1 MAVNVA
7 TKSQARLFAQLIAQ
21 LEPEVRRAF
30 MASVVDLQ
38 AGVNWPLLLQRL
50 EAGDIDGAVAALNI
64 NAAAW
69 AEYSSV
75 MTAAYAAAGAST
87 MAQIQMVGIAP
98 VGVRF
103 DMANPRAERWIRQNV
118 AEMVVGFTNEQ
129 IEVARGVIGAGYA
142 RGDGPRTIAIELG
155 GRVTN
160 GTRQG
165 GVLGLD
171 NPRAYRLQ
179 QVSLGMRTP
188 EGVQSLVIE
197 SPDGRLA
204 MRYKV
209 NPATEKRILAA
220 YNAGTAVPDD
230 ARAISERQYRNALLQ
245 ARAETVAQTETGAA
259 VMGARDEAWQ
269 QVVQAQGLDSSAV
282 VKTWQHSRGPGGDAR
297 ITHIGMNRESVR
309 GLDTPFVLSDGSVMQ
324 YPHDPAGG
332 ARNNIRCGCTCNYS
346 LDRSVGLT

>member
-30 MASVVDLQ
+30 MASVVDLR

-75 MTAAYAAAGAST
+75 MTAAYASAGAST

-98 VGVRF
+98 IGVRF
-103 DMANPRAERWIRQNV
+103 NMANPRAEQWIRQNV

-129 IEVARGVIGAGYA
+129 IEVARNIIGAGYA

-165 GVLGLD
+165 GALGLD

-179 QVSLGMRTP
+179 QVASGMRTP

-209 NPATEKRILAA
+209 NPATEKRIIAA

-230 ARAISERQYRNALLQ
+230 ARAISERQYRNVLLQ
-245 ARAETVAQTETGAA
+245 ARAETIAQTETGAA
-259 VMGARDEAWQ
+259 VMGAKDEAWQ

-309 GLDTPFVLSDGSVMQ
+309 GLNTPFVLSDGSVMQ

>member
-1 MAVNVA
+1 MAI
-7 TKSQARLFAQLIAQ
+7 TPTRSQARLFAQLIAQ
-21 LEPEVRRAF
+21 LEPEIERAF

-75 MTAAYAAAGAST
+75 MTAAYARAGAST

-129 IEVARGVIGAGYA
+129 IEVARNVIGAGYA
-142 RGDGPRTIAIELG
+142 RGEGPRTIAIELG

-197 SPDGRLA
+197 GRDGKLA

-220 YNAGTAVPDD
+220 YNAGTAVPED

-245 ARAETVAQTETGAA
+245 ARAETISETETGNA
-259 VMGARDEAWQ
+259 VMSSRAESWEQAAEARGVNGDAVIKTWRHRR
-269 QVVQAQGLDSSAV
+269 GSSAY
-282 VKTWQHSRGPGGDAR
+282 SRPD
-297 ITHIGMNRESVR
+297 HIAMSGQVVR
-309 GLDTPFVLSDGSVMQ
+309 GLHTPFVFPDGAQ
-324 YPHDPAGG
+324 LEFAHDPRGG
-332 ARNNIRCGCTCNYS
+332 AKHTIRCGCDTEFR
-346 LDRSVGLT
+346 LDASVGLT

>member
-7 TKSQARLFAQLIAQ
+7 TKSQARLFAQLIST
-21 LEPEVRRAF
+21 LEPEVKRAF

-64 NAAAW
+64 SAAAW

-75 MTAAYAAAGAST
+75 MTAAYARAGAST
-87 MAQIQMVGIAP
+87 MAQIRMVGIAP

-118 AEMVVGFTNEQ
+118 AEMVVGFANEQ
-129 IEVARGVIGAGYA
+129 IEVARNVIGAGYA

-171 NPRAYRLQ
+171 APRAARLEK
-179 QVSLGMRTP
+179 VSVGMRTP
-188 EGVQSLVIE
+188 EGVQSLVIKRE
-197 SPDGRLA
+197 DGTLA

-209 NPATEKRILAA
+209 NPATEKRILSA

-245 ARAETVAQTETGAA
+245 ARADTVAATETGNA
-259 VMGARDEAWQ
+259 VLNSRDEAFRQ
-269 QVVQAQGLDSSAV
+269 TMEQQGIRPDQVVKRWRHGGGPTAHHRPDHYAMGGTDV
-282 VKTWQHSRGPGGDAR
+282 VGMDA
-297 ITHIGMNRESVR
+297 
-309 GLDTPFVLSDGSVMQ
+309 PFVFPDGTAMLF
-324 YPHDPAGG
+324 PHDPAGG
-332 ARNNIRCGCTCNYS
+332 ARHNINCRCSVEYKVNYEV
-346 LDRSVGLT
+346 D

>member
-21 LEPEVRRAF
+21 LEPEVKRAF

-75 MTAAYAAAGAST
+75 MTAAYARAGAST
-87 MAQIQMVGIAP
+87 MAQIRMVGIAP

-103 DMANPRAERWIRQNV
+103 DMANPRAERWIRQSV
-118 AEMVVGFTNEQ
+118 AEMVVGFANEQ
-129 IEVARGVIGAGYA
+129 IEVARNVIGAGYA
-142 RGDGPRTIAIELG
+142 RGEGPRTIAIELV

-171 NPRAYRLQ
+171 APRAARLEK
-179 QVSLGMRTP
+179 VSVGMRTP

-197 SPDGRLA
+197 GRDGRLA

-230 ARAISERQYRNALLQ
+230 ARDISVRQYRNALLQ
-245 ARAETVAQTETGAA
+245 ARADTVASTETANA
-259 VMGARDEAWQ
+259 VLNARDEAFRQTMEQ
-269 QVVQAQGLDSSAV
+269 QGIRPDQIK
-282 VKTWQHSRGPGGDAR
+282 KTWRHGGGPTAHHRPDHYAMGG
-297 ITHIGMNRESVR
+297 TEVVGM
-309 GLDTPFVLSDGSVMQ
+309 DTPFVFPDGTAMLF
-324 YPHDPAGG
+324 PHDPAGG
-332 ARNNIRCGCTCNYS
+332 ARHNINCRCQVEYRVNYEV
-346 LDRSVGLT
+346 D

>member
-7 TKSQARLFAQLIAQ
+7 TKSQARLFAQLIAT
-21 LEPEVRRAF
+21 LEPEIKRAF

-50 EAGDIDGAVAALNI
+50 EAGDIDGAVEALNI

-75 MTAAYAAAGAST
+75 MTAAYARAGAST

-103 DMANPRAERWIRQNV
+103 DMTNPRAQEWIRQNV
-118 AEMVVGFTNEQ
+118 AESVVGFTREQ
-129 IEVARGVIGAGYA
+129 IDVARNVIGAGYA

-171 NPRAYRLQ
+171 AQRAARLEK
-179 QVSLGMRTP
+179 VSVGMRTP
-188 EGVQSLVIE
+188 EGVQSLVIKRE
-197 SPDGRLA
+197 DGTLA

-209 NPATEKRILAA
+209 NPATEKRIIAA

-230 ARAISERQYRNALLQ
+230 ARAISERQYRSALLQ

-259 VMGARDEAWQ
+259 VMGSKDEAWQ
-269 QVVQAQGLDSSAV
+269 QAAESQGLDASAV

-297 ITHIGMNRESVR
+297 ITHIEMNRKSVR
-309 GLDTPFVLSDGSVMQ
+309 GLNTPFVLSDGSVMQ

>member
-7 TKSQARLFAQLIAQ
+7 TKSQARLFAQLIST
-21 LEPEVRRAF
+21 LEPEIKRAF

-50 EAGDIDGAVAALNI
+50 EAGDIDGAVSALNI

-75 MTAAYAAAGAST
+75 MTAAYARAGAST

-103 DMANPRAERWIRQNV
+103 DMANPRAEQWIRQNV
-118 AEMVVGFTNEQ
+118 AESVVGFTNEQ
-129 IEVARGVIGAGYA
+129 IEVARNVIGAGYA
-142 RGDGPRTIAIELG
+142 RGDGTRTIAIELG

-171 NPRAYRLQ
+171 APRAARLEK
-179 QVSLGMRTP
+179 VSVGMRTP
-188 EGVQSLVIE
+188 EGVQSLVIKRE
-197 SPDGRLA
+197 DGTLA

-220 YNAGTAVPDD
+220 YNAGTSVPDD
-230 ARAISERQYRNALLQ
+230 ARDISIRQYRNALLQ
-245 ARAETVAQTETGAA
+245 ARADTVSQTEVGAA
-259 VMGARDEAWQ
+259 VMGSKDEAWQ
-269 QVVQAQGLDSSAV
+269 QAAQAQGLDSSAI
-282 VKTWQHSRGPGGDAR
+282 VKTWVHNRGPGGDAR
-297 ITHIGMNRESVR
+297 ITHIEMNRKSVR
-309 GLDTPFVLSDGSVMQ
+309 GLNTPFVLSDGSVMQ

-332 ARNNIRCGCTCNYS
+332 AKNNIRCGCGCNYS